1 MVGKQ
6 ACLKQLYDINQC
18 CCDECTD
25 NKVVYCTISS
35 GMFVLSAGIVH
46 SDLKPANFILAGGAV
61 KLIDFGIAK
70 TIQPDRTSITCDQIV
85 GTFSYMSPEA
95 ISDLNGGADLHG
107 NSKPN
112 IKVLG
117 SFDIYVCKYAYFLLV
132 FNFAEYYTV

>member
-1 MVGKQ
+1 M
-6 ACLKQLYDINQC
+6 
-18 CCDECTD
+18 
-25 NKVVYCTISS
+25 
-35 GMFVLSAGIVH
+35 
-46 SDLKPANFILAGGAV
+46 KPANFILAGGAV